1 MAKYEQ
7 TILSGV
13 CMLTITEIT
22 FDEMFDK
29 TNNPLG
35 RIDRNKDLREF
46 FEHYFERR
54 LRTIN
59 EQLGGKFDMDEE
71 KHLLELMCVYTL
83 FRKLYPG
90 EDFKDFWRDLWAMQ
104 KKVPVIEARSF
115 VSVYICLFMQ
125 SVCPLKSK
133 PRGL

>member
-46 FEHYFERR
+46 FEHYLSVACGVSTSNWGESS
-54 LRTIN
+54 TW
-59 EQLGGKFDMDEE
+59 
-71 KHLLELMCVYTL
+71 T
-83 FRKLYPG
+83 RK
-90 EDFKDFWRDLWAMQ
+90 
-104 KKVPVIEARSF
+104 ST
-115 VSVYICLFMQ
+115 CLN
-125 SVCPLKSK
+125 
-133 PRGL
+133 